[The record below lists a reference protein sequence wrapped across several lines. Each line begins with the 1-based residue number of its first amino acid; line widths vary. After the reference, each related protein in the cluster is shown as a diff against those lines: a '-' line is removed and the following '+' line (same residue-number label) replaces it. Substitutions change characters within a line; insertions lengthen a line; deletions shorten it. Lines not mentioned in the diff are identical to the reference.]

1 MRRIKAVFWA
11 LAAGVLLLSVW
22 GCENPFSSEET
33 LRFTTILQ
41 SNYHYAFEK
50 PTDSVIRDRG
60 NWESLWYQVFPD
72 SQRVLPEVDFSQ
84 EMVVVTSRGMIG
96 GGGYTTEIVE
106 IKKRDD
112 ITVKVVN
119 KNPRGVIFYDV
130 MTCPTHIVR
139 TKRYDRKVKFEK
151 LYPIF

>member
-1 MRRIKAVFWA
+1 MRGIRAAFWG
-11 LAAGVLLLSVW
+11 LAAVVLFLSVG
-22 GCENPFSSEET
+22 GCENPFHPEKT

-50 PTDSVIRDRG
+50 PTDLVIRDRG
-60 NWESLWYQVFPD
+60 SWESLWYQVFPD

-84 EMVVVTSRGMIG
+84 EMVVVTSRGMMG

-106 IKKRDD
+106 IKKGDD

-119 KNPRGVIFYDV
+119 KNPRGPIFYDV
-130 MTCPTHIVR
+130 MTCPTHIVC
-139 TKRYDRKVKFEK
+139 TKRYDRKVRFEK